1 MATSVE
7 IVDELMTEFGRRSD
21 KLRMELEQ
29 YVGDVTKDLLS
40 KGEGR
45 FAELKKPVII
55 TLDTTNLTYKLP
67 ADYNVISKTAYEI
80 DDNGNPTGVK
90 IEITSEEGAMQRRYA
105 GEYAGRRIFHVEM
118 LDGGRSGRGWYLV
131 LGDEATEATRY
142 KLFYY
147 RKATERDTDLIRVEE
162 HVKVG
167 VRYRYYAA
175 RPEFQSQAIAA
186 QTEYARRRAGF
197 REDPQRH
204 KSRISVRINPRAQE
218 VCEQEWDIGE
228 GN

>member
-1 MATSVE
+1 MASTVE
-7 IVDELMTEFGRRSD
+7 IVDELMTEFGKTSD
-21 KLRMELEQ
+21 KVRMELEQ

-40 KGEGR
+40 KGQGR

-67 ADYNVISKTAYEI
+67 VDYNTISKTAYEL
-80 DDNGNPTGVK
+80 DDDGNPTGVK

-105 GEYAGRRIFHVEM
+105 GEYAGRRIFHIEM

-131 LGDEATEATRY
+131 LGDEALEVVRY

-147 RKATERDTDLIRVEE
+147 RKATERDTDLIRKEE

-167 VRYRYYAA
+167 VRYRYYSA
-175 RPEFQSQAIAA
+175 RNDPQAVSL
-186 QTEYARRRAGF
+186 QTEYSRRLSGF

-204 KSRISVRINPRAQE
+204 KPRIGITINPRARRN
-218 VCEQEWDIGE
+218 CELSHDIGE